1 MEKKNKEVMKEKLK
15 QKTEETIGLP
25 ELKPGQNVEL
35 TGTGETFS
43 KQSHTEEVTHT
54 ISDSGYSATFNKG
67 KKKPVQE

>member
-15 QKTEETIGLP
+15 QKTEETTGLP

-35 TGTGETFS
+35 TGMGETFS
-43 KQSHTEEVTHT
+43 GQYHIEEVTHT
-54 ISDSGYSATFNKG
+54 ISDSGYSATFNKR

>member
-43 KQSHTEEVTHT
+43 GQSHTEEVTHT